1 MNLFLF
7 FPLFTNT
14 ITVKNYLTAL
24 CKAYPEESFE
34 HLLNKKFVGKESRA
48 VITNKKYD
56 TTEDKYIKM
65 IERDAKLSDDRLKM
79 ALGKKKKSDGI
90 QKKRKDSLTRSKR
103 IKKAPPKYTKTD
115 E

>member
-1 MNLFLF
+1 M

-48 VITNKKYD
+48 VITNNKYD
-56 TTEDKYIKM
+56 ITEDKYIKM
-65 IERDAKLSDDRLKM
+65 IEHDAKLSDDRLKM
-79 ALGKKKKSDGI
+79 VMVIKKKTDGI
-90 QKKRKDSLTRSKR
+90 QKKKNNSVKR
-103 IKKAPPKYTKTD
+103 GKRRRITTAKYA
-115 E
+115 EIEE